1 MQNIVDLFYLKR
13 ILNKIKSE
21 VIYI

>member
-13 ILNKIKSE
+13 ILNKIKSG